1 MVSDGG
7 WVVLIVVFATSLG
20 LGAAAAHALVRWA
33 ANRTLWV
40 FAVPFTLWWLVAGLS
55 VAVYVFGVR
64 VEFPAKE
71 RPAAGGP
78 LTPRSE
84 VEVEGM

>member
-1 MVSDGG
+1 MGSNAG
-7 WVVLIVVFATSLG
+7 WVVLLVVIATSLG
-20 LGAAAAHALVRWA
+20 LGAAAAHGLVRWA
-33 ANRTLWV
+33 GNRVLWA

-55 VAVYVFGVR
+55 VAVYVFDVR

-84 VEVEGM
+84 METEGM